1 MSLRQ
6 RRASPSSDPPPELVD
21 SSVLPSPCAPPAARS
36 SSPGD
41 CGGSRQVLATLDGS
55 PASTPSMLSSPGG
68 TEAAAVVAVAD
79 WMGEGKRD
87 CLLCVLAA
95 HIYVY
100 IHTSMYASIHT
111 NACCACWR
119 RIPMYTY
126 IRPCMHPY
134 TQMLMHACM
143 HTHLHTNF
151 ICPSMHSYDAD
162 REKARGQTHAH
173 TYHRHRQTSRR

>member
-41 CGGSRQVLATLDGS
+41 CGGSRQVLATLGGS

-95 HIYVY
+95 HTYVY

-111 NACCACWR
+111 NAHV
-119 RIPMYTY
+119 
-126 IRPCMHPY
+126 CM
-134 TQMLMHACM
+134 
-143 HTHLHTNF
+143 
-151 ICPSMHSYDAD
+151 
-162 REKARGQTHAH
+162 HAH
-173 TYHRHRQTSRR
+173 TLAHKFHVSIHAFIRCRQGESERTDACAHVSQTQTDITPVSPKPNTHPDHRHRLTAHRRSIRRS

>member
-95 HIYVY
+95 HTYV
-100 IHTSMYASIHT
+100 
-111 NACCACWR
+111 
-119 RIPMYTY
+119 YTY